1 MQHLVSG
8 AVAFVRPEITG
19 REALQLILRWFHFI
33 AGIMWV
39 GLLYFF
45 NVINVPFMKQ
55 VDAAAKPKIFENLT
69 LPALNWFRWSSLAT
83 VFIGLWYWG
92 DFIVGEDSRMQGGG
106 GGKTMGLFF
115 LLWIGTWAILFLLI
129 KKVTPNGYVLGAIT
143 AILVYAAGWLF
154 VNYTPVGGDDNHV
167 LCIGVGGGMG
177 ILMLFNVWGVI
188 WPNNKKIIR
197 ATLAGTC
204 AEAGPAGVPGV
215 AHQLLSFGSAAVLHG
230 RRIALLEHGH
240 LRQIRIAL
248 CNMKRRGE
256 SRALFITKA
265 IDVSRE
271 CRRARSSGRHC
282 PASRSCRPNSKYRFQ
297 ATSHASLEHP
307 WLAGFLL
314 VRSLPCLSQ
323 TWSPSRCP
331 Q

>member
-197 ATLAGTC
+197 ATLAGTPRED
-204 AEAGPAGVPGV
+204 APKLA
-215 AHQLLSFGSAAVLHG
+215 
-230 RRIALLEHGH
+230 
-240 LRQIRIAL
+240 RQAFL
-248 CNMKRRGE
+248 
-256 SRALFITKA
+256 
-265 IDVSRE
+265 
-271 CRRARSSGRHC
+271 
-282 PASRSCRPNSKYRFQ
+282 ASRTNFFLSVPLLFYM
-297 ATSHASLEHP
+297 AAASHFSSTVIF
-307 WLAGFLL
+307 GK
-314 VRSLPCLSQ
+314 
-323 TWSPSRCP
+323 
-331 Q
+331 